1 MLEQF
6 HLIFLICAWTFLG
19 KQTIRKV
26 NQIYIYIL
34 VDCKSKEFYFNDIM
48 IKLYLNDSKG
58 FFNEYVIFLVF

>member
-1 MLEQF
+1 MLELFQE
-6 HLIFLICAWTFLG
+6 
-19 KQTIRKV
+19 KKTIRKV
-26 NQIYIYIL
+26 NQIYIL